1 MAEAR
6 QTVTVAIDANELAGT
21 HELQWQTMRKDITPD
36 GALGVANNTGL
47 VGLTLN
53 GQTTVR
59 LWLHEDETGYVVVDV
74 LDGRTNERVARIDA
88 ELFGATPPR
97 RDAKPQRRDRRFGRQ
112 PRFTQ

>member
-21 HELQWQTMRKDITPD
+21 ELSWETKRKEITQE

-53 GQTTVR
+53 GQTAVR

-74 LDGRTNERVARIDA
+74 LDGRTNERVARVDV

-97 RDAKPQRRDRRFGRQ
+97 RDAKPQRRDRRFGGAERG
-112 PRFTQ
+112 